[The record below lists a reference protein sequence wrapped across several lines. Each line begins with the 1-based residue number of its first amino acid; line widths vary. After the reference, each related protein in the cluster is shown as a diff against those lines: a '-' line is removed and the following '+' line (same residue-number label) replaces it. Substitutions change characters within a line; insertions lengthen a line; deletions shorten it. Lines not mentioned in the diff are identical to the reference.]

1 MQVLDDFAKSD
12 LDKLERLADNFE
24 WVHKQY
30 DNLKEKYDNQY
41 VAIKDRR
48 IVDKDIDHDRL
59 VKRRNITNYD
69 ESIAI
74 EYILCYK
81 RVNWSHSCHLTLIFV
96 IGGITNKN
104 GFQET

>member
-24 WVHKQY
+24 QVHKQY

-59 VKRRNITNYD
+59 VNRMNITNYD

-74 EYILCYK
+74 EYIY
-81 RVNWSHSCHLTLIFV
+81 N
-96 IGGITNKN
+96 
-104 GFQET
+104 

>member
-30 DNLKEKYDNQY
+30 DNLKEKYVNQY

-48 IVDKDIDHDRL
+48 IIDKDIDHDRL
-59 VKRRNITNYD
+59 VKRMNITNYE

-74 EYILCYK
+74 EYSY
-81 RVNWSHSCHLTLIFV
+81 N
-96 IGGITNKN
+96 
-104 GFQET
+104 Q

>member
-1 MQVLDDFAKSD
+1 MQVLVDFAKSD

-41 VAIKDRR
+41 VAIKDRK
-48 IVDKDIDHDRL
+48 IVDTDIDHDRL
-59 VKRRNITNYD
+59 VNRMNITNYD

-74 EYILCYK
+74 EYIY
-81 RVNWSHSCHLTLIFV
+81 N
-96 IGGITNKN
+96 
-104 GFQET
+104 

>member
-1 MQVLDDFAKSD
+1 MQSLDDFAKSD

-41 VAIKDRR
+41 VAIKDRK
-48 IVDKDIDHDRL
+48 IVDTDIDHDGL
-59 VKRRNITNYD
+59 VNRMNITNYD

-74 EYILCYK
+74 EYIY
-81 RVNWSHSCHLTLIFV
+81 N
-96 IGGITNKN
+96 
-104 GFQET
+104 